1 MTTSSR
7 SERRA
12 KGTVFICF
20 ARPSGRDDAIALR
33 DYLNGQKIRAFVD
46 EKDAVVGEQWRHEVQ
61 AAHRAARLTVVC
73 VTAHLNGSPYANGE
87 IENAIQWSLQS
98 DRPHQIV
105 PWIRPGMDDK
115 SRWPPGLRTYQGHDG
130 DVPTVAQ
137 LIAHRLRHP
146 HAAPPP
152 REAPAASVLKPVTV
166 CVDSAPV
173 AAAEAEGL
181 LLDLLCDREVRRVAA
196 DAFGVA
202 EIDVLKEFRGR
213 TATNVVN
220 AFNRAHH
227 LLAGAGQEAARKGL
241 MAVLQ
246 RVLPYLLDWSALT
259 ARARSSA
266 AACMRVELPLSQ
278 LSIAEVVL
286 AGAEGRSTCFR
297 VGGSALV
304 PQHLVMLSKAVGAY
318 RSDPRVVGAL
328 AEVQLYRRAGRL
340 LRAVPQL
347 LAGAEE
353 VAAGVGLAL
362 PDDLD
367 DLAKQLARLDGRLS
381 AVRASP
387 NADRRATWS
396 IAVENGEDGSLWQVL
411 NDGLEGV
418 TDLRLVRLAGGAD
431 GPSDK
436 VIGNL
441 EGQLIE
447 MMERNP

>member
-1 MTTSSR
+1 MTTDGAGQVDGPF
-7 SERRA
+7 E
-12 KGTVFICF
+12 VFISF
-20 ARPSGRDDAIALR
+20 ARPGGREDALR
-33 DYLNGQKIRAFVD
+33 LRDRLRAEQVRAFVD
-46 EKDAVVGEQWRHEVQ
+46 EKDVDIGDPWYRQVQ
-61 AAHRAARLTVVC
+61 AAHNSASVTVVC
-73 VTAHLNGSPYANGE
+73 VTVDLLKSPHAE
-87 IENAIQWSLQS
+87 SEVLNAIDWT
-98 DRPHQIV
+98 REPGRVHRIV
-105 PWIRPGMDDK
+105 PWIR
-115 SRWPPGLRTYQGHDG
+115 SSAPPKTEWFSGLRTYQGHDG

-152 REAPAASVLKPVTV
+152 REEPAASVLKPVTV
-166 CVDSAPV
+166 CVDSAPR

-181 LLDLLCDREVRRVAA
+181 LLDLLCDRDVRRVAA

-202 EIDVLKEFRGR
+202 EIDVLRELRGR

-227 LLAGAGQEAARKGL
+227 LLGGAGQEAARKGL

-278 LSIAEVVL
+278 LSIAEVIL
-286 AGAEGRSTCFR
+286 AGAERRSTCFR
-297 VGGSALV
+297 VEGSALV

-340 LRAVPQL
+340 LRALPQL
-347 LAGAEE
+347 LAGAEQ

-387 NADRRATWS
+387 DADRRATWS

-436 VIGNL
+436 VIGNF

-447 MMERNP
+447 MFERAQ